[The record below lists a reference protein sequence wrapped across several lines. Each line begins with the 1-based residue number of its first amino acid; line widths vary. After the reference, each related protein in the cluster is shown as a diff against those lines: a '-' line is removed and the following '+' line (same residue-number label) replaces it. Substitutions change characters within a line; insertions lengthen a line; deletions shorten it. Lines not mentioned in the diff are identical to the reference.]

1 MRLPPGKLFAL
12 LLAAIT
18 AASATLFASRVWWFP
33 PASAEHASWLDAQ
46 FRWTLVDCAVVFIL
60 AQLLL
65 AGLTWTFGARS
76 IARKTPPSVAAS
88 DSTIAPRSTRW
99 HLGVNAAIVVAAVF
113 IGIELFSAAT
123 LGRSAW
129 ASMYW
134 TAPSGEVLR
143 VQAMGQQ
150 FAFYFRY
157 PGPDGQFGPIHVDKM
172 DASVGN
178 YFGLDRARDPASK
191 DDVESATLVLPAYRP
206 VELTLSAQDVI
217 HSFYVRELRVQQ
229 DMVPGM
235 QIPVR
240 FTPTKIGKYEIVC
253 TQLCGLGHYRM
264 RAYLEV
270 VPAMEFQQWMRQHA
284 R

>member
-1 MRLPPGKLFAL
+1 MRIPSGKLFAL

-18 AASATLFASRVWWFP
+18 VVSAALFASRIWWFP
-33 PASAEHASWLDAQ
+33 PASSEHASRLDAQ
-46 FRWTLVDCAVVFIL
+46 FQWTLIDCSSAFVA

-65 AGLTWTFGARS
+65 AAVVWMFGARQIRTRS
-76 IARKTPPSVAAS
+76 TATDSVAG
-88 DSTIAPRSTRW
+88 PRAKGK
-99 HLGVNAAIVVAAVF
+99 HLGARGAIIIAAVF
-113 IGIELFSAAT
+113 IAVELFSAAT

-134 TAPSGEVLR
+134 TQASADAVR

-157 PGPDGQFGPIHVDKM
+157 PGPDGKFGPIHVEKI
-172 DASVGN
+172 DATVGN
-178 YFGLDRARDPASK
+178 YFGLDRVRDAASK
-191 DDVESATLVLPAYRP
+191 DDIESATLVLPVNRP
-206 VELTLSAQDVI
+206 VELVLSAQDVI
-217 HSFYVRELRVQQ
+217 HSFYVRELRIQQ

-240 FTPTKIGKYEIVC
+240 FTPTRIGRYEIVC

-264 RAYLEV
+264 RAYLQV
-270 VPAMEFQQWMRQHA
+270 VPDTEFDEWLRQHA